1 MDLKDNKKGLLLA
14 RQGNSKKV
22 IVAAI
27 LLGVGLAGLIDTI
40 VFHEILQWHHM
51 ISNKIQPNTIDTIRL
66 NVLWDGLFLAIALVV
81 TIVGVSL
88 LWSAAHKKETFPTGL
103 EFIGLVLFT
112 FGLFNIIEGI
122 INHHILSLH
131 HVKDDPNPLIWDL
144 AFLAIAGVLFIGIGW
159 SLMMRKSTYI
169 VQHGT

>member
-1 MDLKDNKKGLLLA
+1 MVLKNNKKGLLLA
-14 RQGNSKKV
+14 GQEISKKV

-51 ISNKIQPNTIDTIRL
+51 ISNKIQPNTIDTIKL
-66 NVLWDGLFLAIALVV
+66 NVLWDGVFLAIALPV
-81 TIVGVSL
+81 TIVGVGL
-88 LWSAAHKKETFPTGL
+88 LWSAAHKKETFPIRWA
-103 EFIGLVLFT
+103 FIGLLFFS
-112 FGLFNIIEGI
+112 FGLFNIVEGI

-159 SLMMRKSTYI
+159 ALMMRKSIHI
-169 VQHGT
+169 VQ

>member
-1 MDLKDNKKGLLLA
+1 MVLKNNKKGLLLA
-14 RQGNSKKV
+14 GQGNSKKV

-51 ISNKIQPNTIDTIRL
+51 VSNKIQPNIIDTLRL
-66 NVLWDGLFLAIALVV
+66 NVLWDGLFLTIALVV
-81 TIVGVSL
+81 TIVGVGL
-88 LWSAAHKKETFPTGL
+88 RSAAHKRETFPIRW
-103 EFIGLVLFT
+103 EFIGLLLFS

-131 HVKDDPNPLIWDL
+131 HVKDDPNPLIWDST
-144 AFLAIAGVLFIGIGW
+144 FLAITGVLFIGIGW
-159 SLMMRKSTYI
+159 ALMMRKSTHI
-169 VQHGT
+169 VHQMGT